1 MESKFS
7 ASDLD
12 AFINEVTINKNDVV
26 QFDNNDMPIVKPE
39 ETTKALTDYTPET
52 IYKQISE
59 LVDTGNRMLKTSLYA
74 LEMDPLAEGGASGAA
89 AVLSAVKDVT
99 KEFTKIHFQN
109 LKHMQSI
116 ELERIKQ
123 ENREKLL
130 RVKIEAMNGTMKQVE
145 EMVPYCQE
153 DVVRMI
159 LNNNSENE

>member
-1 MESKFS
+1 MEKFS

-12 AFINEVTINKNDVV
+12 SFINEVTLSKGDVV
-26 QFDNNDMPIVKPE
+26 HLDENDMPVVKPE
-39 ETTKALTDYTPET
+39 QTQQSLANYTPET

-89 AVLSAVKDVT
+89 SVLSAVKDVT

-109 LKHMQSI
+109 LKHIQSI
-116 ELERIKQ
+116 ELERVKQ

-130 RVKIEAMNGTMKQVE
+130 KIKLDAMNGAMKQVE
-145 EMVPYCQE
+145 ELVPYCQE
-153 DVVRMI
+153 DVVKMI
-159 LNNNSENE
+159 LNSNSNED